1 LVIWTAASVLVVT
14 KVIRTIISTAR
25 KERRYDD
32 RPENF

>member
-1 LVIWTAASVLVVT
+1 MVRRVGFGEDDPEP
-14 KVIRTIISTAR
+14 RTIISTAR